1 MRALWAVA
9 CAAAI
14 LGCEDALEVAE
25 AADVRV
31 EANAN
36 ELIVTNGRPAPI
48 FYFAV
53 DEGRAASLDEWTP
66 CTETPQCPSVP
77 AQTIQRVPYNLI
89 LGSRSGGDILF
100 YWWHVMLESTGSREP
115 DSVRVLRVRRR

>member
-1 MRALWAVA
+1 MRVLWAIA
-9 CAAAI
+9 CALAV

-31 EANAN
+31 EADDSH
-36 ELIVTNGRPAPI
+36 LIITNGRPAPI

-53 DEGRAASLDEWTP
+53 DETRAASIDEWAP

-77 AQTIQRVPYNLI
+77 AQTVQRVPYNQV
-89 LGSRSGGDILF
+89 LGSRSGADILF
-100 YWWHVMLESTGSREP
+100 YWWHVMVESTGSREP
-115 DSVRVLRVRRR
+115 DSVRILRVRRR